1 MNDAG
6 QLYIELAQAI
16 RNHGE
21 PPCTGQEDYFFAE
34 DTPVAKF
41 NPSTSYEIQ
50 IKVGIAK
57 NICRACP
64 VKTECLEYALSTHE
78 YGVWAGTTQRERAL
92 IRKTRN

>member
-1 MNDAG
+1 MTDSG

-64 VKTECLEYALSTHE
+64 VKTECLEYALATHE